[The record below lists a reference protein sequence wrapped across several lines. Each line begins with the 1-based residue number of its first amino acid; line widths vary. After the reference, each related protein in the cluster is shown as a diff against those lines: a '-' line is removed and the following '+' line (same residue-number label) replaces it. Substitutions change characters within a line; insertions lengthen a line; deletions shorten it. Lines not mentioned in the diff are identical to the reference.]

1 MENEREQTG
10 SSGVVQDDIVV
21 VARVLIARPDA
32 TTQQYTVARDEQTQ
46 EQYWDAEDDED
57 DEDEED
63 EDRS

>member
-10 SSGVVQDDIVV
+10 SSDVVQDDIVV

-32 TTQQYTVARDEQTQ
+32 TTQQYTVARDEHTQ